1 MPNIETMSQRMS
13 EARQTQGLSF
23 VELAEQTGLSV
34 SSLQRYERGEVE
46 NIPLHKV
53 ELLATA
59 LKTTPAFLMG
69 WENPN
74 GETREHAVGEI
85 CEALTRLSYKKL
97 RLILLFVRSL
107 SEAE

>member
-1 MPNIETMSQRMS
+1 MTNIELFTQRLSETRQAQNMSF
-13 EARQTQGLSF
+13 A
-23 VELAEQTGLSV
+23 ELAEQTGLSV

-53 ELLATA
+53 ELLAAA
-59 LKTTPAFLMG
+59 LKTAPAFLMG

-85 CEALTRLSYKKL
+85 CEALTRLSNKKL
-97 RLILLFVRSL
+97 RLLLLFVRSL
-107 SEAE
+107 NETE